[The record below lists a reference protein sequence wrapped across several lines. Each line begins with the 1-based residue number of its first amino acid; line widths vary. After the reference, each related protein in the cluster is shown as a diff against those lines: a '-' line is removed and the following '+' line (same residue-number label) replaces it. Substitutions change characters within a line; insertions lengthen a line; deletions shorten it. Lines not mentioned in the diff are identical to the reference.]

1 MSQRDAPEES
11 RYLGLTA
18 TQFNLAFFAVL
29 GAIGLAVF
37 AYLGGLGMVGDALG
51 GGGEPADSTTSEPLT
66 PTPDAPDT
74 TSDPNTVAQA
84 AVLTL
89 DDMPAGWTIDVDDS
103 DDDDEDIDVSPEC
116 AVLNELEQPPG
127 QIGYAEA
134 DDFEGPEGQ
143 LVTNDATVFEDAE
156 AATGAMRLYKDAL
169 TRCGEE
175 FLAAFEQALK
185 KNWSEEGQTD
195 IPMESRWDTPTEIA
209 FESESDSYRFI
220 LETTVEGVD
229 MTFTFDI
236 YFVRAGQLVG
246 SYMYTAIGEVDTFEE
261 QSVGLTAAEKVRS
274 ASASFSP

>member
-1 MSQRDAPEES
+1 M
-11 RYLGLTA
+11 
-18 TQFNLAFFAVL
+18 
-29 GAIGLAVF
+29 
-37 AYLGGLGMVGDALG
+37 
-51 GGGEPADSTTSEPLT
+51 
-66 PTPDAPDT
+66 
-74 TSDPNTVAQA
+74 
-84 AVLTL
+84 
-89 DDMPAGWTIDVDDS
+89 
-103 DDDDEDIDVSPEC
+103 
-116 AVLNELEQPPG
+116 LNELEEHPG

-143 LVTNDATVFEDAE
+143 SVSNDATVFEDGE

-185 KNWSEEGQTD
+185 KNWSEEGLTD

-246 SYMYTAIGEVDTFEE
+246 SYMYMAIGEVDTFEE

-274 ASASFSP
+274 ASAAFSP